1 MPTSTTVGANR
12 SFLPVRTSS
21 SHRAEGGSQE
31 KAVSVTTPISGTA
44 ETPLDPQQTTTQT
57 SDDDRRRRTRE
68 LLHAAAATTD
78 EVERKRL
85 HDEVIVLNMVI
96 AKGIAAKYRG
106 RGISNDDLTQV
117 ACIGLCKAVRA
128 FDPAF
133 GKEFLAYAVPTIRG
147 EVKRHFR
154 DHGWTVRPPRGIQEL
169 QGRVSAALGELTQDL
184 GRSPRPNEVAQ
195 YLEVPLEEIIE
206 ALSADGCFTP
216 TSLDV
221 PVGDGQ
227 SGSLGDWISTEDS
240 DLDAAE
246 ARVMLAPAV
255 QELSPRDRRILYLR
269 FFRQWTQQQIAEDI
283 GVTQMQVSRLLS
295 RILGELR
302 GRLE

>member
-1 MPTSTTVGANR
+1 VTISISGGSTAQVPQAERPTSA
-12 SFLPVRTSS
+12 
-21 SHRAEGGSQE
+21 
-31 KAVSVTTPISGTA
+31 GTA
-44 ETPLDPQQTTTQT
+44 
-57 SDDDRRRRTRE
+57 DDERSRRTRE
-68 LLHAAAATTD
+68 LLQAAAATAD
-78 EVERKRL
+78 DLERKQL

-169 QGRVSAALGELTQDL
+169 QGRVSSALGELTQDL

-195 YLEVPLEEIIE
+195 YLEVPLEDIIE

-227 SGSLGDWISTEDS
+227 SGSLGDWLSTEDN

-246 ARVMLAPAV
+246 ARIMLAPAV
-255 QELSPRDRRILYLR
+255 QQLSARDRRILYLR
-269 FFRQWTQQQIAEDI
+269 FFKQWTQQQIAEDI